1 MKNELKVFNVSGNKK
16 GITYKYVGWYKGE
29 GDRNY
34 VRWFSLGLISEL
46 EKINKDAM
54 NILKRRV
61 KKFSK
66 NDNPDLVKAALL
78 SSLRENQI
86 KGVHIKMGNKLIYEL
101 IDEYNI
107 FNCMSQQEKHK
118 KLKYVFYYL
127 ISRRITEPSS
137 ILRSFISQKE
147 YIESQEVS
155 KNTFYRTLDFVA
167 ENQNT
172 LLQKLNEMVL
182 KKTNRSESEIY
193 FDSTTVYF
201 ETFKRKGYKK
211 NGYSKDGKF
220 KEDQIVIGLACDR
233 NGIPYHIKIYRGNT
247 ADPRTFIPFILEV
260 QKTYNVNDLTVV
272 ADRGMSTNSNI
283 RFLEQ
288 KGFKFVISYRA
299 RKGGKKFKELLLE
312 KSGYIQ
318 LNNDVVYKEEIAIST
333 FHKKRPNGHLR
344 RKIITYSI
352 KRAKKDKA
360 DRDKMIEDFQ
370 KKLDKNGYIDP
381 SKMISSYKCQFFRQV
396 SNLKFELDV
405 DKVNRHKE
413 FDGIYVYETNLMDEK
428 VDKIMNIYKN
438 QWKIEENFR
447 SLKTYL
453 EIRPVYVWVEEHIIG
468 HMLICFASL
477 VILKFL
483 VYLFKE
489 FHMKTGI
496 SYEITEEKLINL
508 ISNVSISNKVDI
520 YTNEVIESIRNEITG
535 FNFEEGWTLFNDY
548 CETVRKNY

>member
-1 MKNELKVFNVSGNKK
+1 M
-16 GITYKYVGWYKGE
+16 
-29 GDRNY
+29 
-34 VRWFSLGLISEL
+34 
-46 EKINKDAM
+46 
-54 NILKRRV
+54 
-61 KKFSK
+61 
-66 NDNPDLVKAALL
+66 
-78 SSLRENQI
+78 
-86 KGVHIKMGNKLIYEL
+86 
-101 IDEYNI
+101 
-107 FNCMSQQEKHK
+107 
-118 KLKYVFYYL
+118 

-182 KKTNRSESEIY
+182 KKQIEARVKFILIQQLFILKPLKEKVT
-193 FDSTTVYF
+193 
-201 ETFKRKGYKK
+201 RKMVILRMV
-211 NGYSKDGKF
+211 NF
-220 KEDQIVIGLACDR
+220 KEDQIVIGFSLWS
-233 NGIPYHIKIYRGNT
+233 KWNT
-247 ADPRTFIPFILEV
+247 ISHQKYIVEIQMILEHLSLLFLEV

-272 ADRGMSTNSNI
+272 IDRGMSINSNI

-299 RKGGKKFKELLLE
+299 RKGVKKFKELLLE

-352 KRAKKDKA
+352 KRFKKDKV

-370 KKLDKNGYIDP
+370 KKLDKNGYMDS

-453 EIRPVYVWVEEHIIG
+453 EIRHCLCLSWRTYHRTYVNMFCIISNIEISC
-468 HMLICFASL
+468 LSFQR
-477 VILKFL
+477 
-483 VYLFKE
+483 
-489 FHMKTGI
+489 I
-496 SYEITEEKLINL
+496 SYENRYFIWNNRRKKLINL
-508 ISNVSISNKVDI
+508 ISNVLDFKQSWYIHKWSYRKYKKRKLQDLISKKV
-520 YTNEVIESIRNEITG
+520 EH
-535 FNFEEGWTLFNDY
+535 FFNDY
-548 CETVRKNY
+548 CETVRKIIKKFVFAYV